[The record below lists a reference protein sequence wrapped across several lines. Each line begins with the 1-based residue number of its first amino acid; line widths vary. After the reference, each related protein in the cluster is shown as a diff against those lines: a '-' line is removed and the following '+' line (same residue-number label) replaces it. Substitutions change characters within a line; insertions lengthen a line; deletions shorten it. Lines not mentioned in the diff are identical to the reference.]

1 MAIVAYTTLTNFS
14 TKYLMMCK
22 VYTDVGGIKLL
33 NHVCPPVRKI
43 IHSLK
48 LVDYLHVHAENP
60 WYNYHLAQDP
70 PTSFLFSAN
79 QLQEKDHIQRGIFSI
94 THTFVRL
101 IPITRWEEMAVR
113 NVNFTKFIF
122 IIRTLDKTVIRIS
135 TQNDVNFK
143 F

>member
-60 WYNYHLAQDP
+60 WYNYYLAQDP

-101 IPITRWEEMAVR
+101 IPITR
-113 NVNFTKFIF
+113 
-122 IIRTLDKTVIRIS
+122 
-135 TQNDVNFK
+135 
-143 F
+143 